1 MKLHHTCLI
10 INYHFSK
17 GDLFKANIAI
27 SLINALAEIIFVY
40 QYIRQIFVRDMHFN
54 NYSAEMNK

>member
-1 MKLHHTCLI
+1 MKLHHICLI
-10 INYHFSK
+10 INYHFNK

-27 SLINALAEIIFVY
+27 SLISALAEIIFVY